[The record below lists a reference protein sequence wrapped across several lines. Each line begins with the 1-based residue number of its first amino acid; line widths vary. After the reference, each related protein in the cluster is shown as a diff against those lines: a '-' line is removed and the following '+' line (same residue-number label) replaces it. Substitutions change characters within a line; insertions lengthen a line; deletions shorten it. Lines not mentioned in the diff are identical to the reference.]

1 MATLLVKDIMSTNV
15 VTLEEE
21 ETLDLAEKA
30 MKFGRL
36 RHLPVVKNGELVGLV
51 TQRDLL
57 RIQVS
62 SLAEVTDREQQDILS
77 RIRAREIMQ
86 RDVAT
91 VGPETPLLE
100 AARIIKENKIGC
112 LPVLEGG
119 RLVGIITESDFI
131 DLVIRML
138 ERGGN

>member
-77 RIRAREIMQ
+77 RIRARDVMQ
-86 RDVAT
+86 REVFT
-91 VGPETPLLE
+91 VEPGTPLVE
-100 AARIIKENKIGC
+100 AAHVIKENKIGC
-112 LPVLEGG
+112 LPVLEDGK
-119 RLVGIITESDFI
+119 LVGIVTESDFI

-138 ERGGN
+138 ERGGD